1 MPPPRLSSLPA
12 ANKIF
17 VNREGPL
24 RVFENAALGIPA
36 DSARLLTFYGIG
48 GQGKTALCRE
58 LMQKTKSDPSYR
70 FLRRAE
76 LDLHGKPKTDPDLLL
91 VWIRN
96 GFADAGVALP
106 CFDLALAIVWEAT
119 RGEQPF
125 PKLSRA
131 WLGKA
136 KDFAGEGAA
145 GAAKVAQESL
155 GETIEHL
162 PAGFLVKKLSGW
174 IIDKAHHAYLH
185 QNRGELQELYRDGE
199 LKKPYE
205 LSELL
210 PWMLAQDLNYHLAH
224 HPDERFVLLIDEYER
239 VFDEGSA
246 GSLLRE
252 NPFDRHLRTF
262 VRETNGL
269 LAVFFSRERL
279 PWENGPEWRAALQ
292 GAQYLLG
299 GLSGK
304 DADAFLQ
311 AIPISDAPLRKAM
324 VEGARETSAND
335 AAIYPLMLDLQV
347 EHWRALIAQDKPI
360 EPATFSVMADDF
372 AGRRREIVDRVLR
385 DYGQPMQK
393 TLMRLSCARRFDR
406 AAFEHIVKTFHTGLP
421 LDAFDTI
428 DDLSFL
434 TKNDGGFVS
443 MHGIMADAIREM
455 LDRATQTATLQAIFE
470 HFDVRAKVASP
481 RDVTN
486 QTVAALFEAADARI
500 RISPESFSDW
510 LGSAAGPLRMAAR
523 YTDAAVL
530 WRQALAV
537 AEEDFGPDD
546 PATATSLNHL
556 GYLLNAQGD
565 LTGARPYYERALAI
579 RERALGPDHP
589 DTATSLN
596 NLGYQLRALGN
607 LAGAR
612 PYYERALEAW
622 EKTLGPDHPDTAT
635 SLNNLGD
642 LLQAQGDLARALP
655 YFERALAIR
664 EKALGPDHPN
674 TALSLNN
681 LGALFDA
688 QGNLA
693 GARPYYERALA
704 IREKVLGPD
713 HPDTAISLNNLG
725 YLLRLKGDLAGAR
738 PYYERALAVWEK
750 TLGPDHPDTA
760 TSLNNVGALLDEQG
774 DLAGARPYYER
785 ALAIRQKALGPDHP
799 DTAASLNNLGYLLYA
814 QGDLAG
820 ARPYYERALAIWEKT
835 LGPDHPNTAA
845 TLNNIGAL
853 LDEQGD
859 LAGAWP
865 YYERAL
871 AIREKALG
879 PDHPDTASSL
889 NNLGYLLRLK
899 GDLAGARPCY
909 ERALAICMKA
919 LGPDHPTTTVIR
931 GNLEKLDAD

>member
-1 MPPPRLSSLPA
+1 MPPPRLSSLPPA
-12 ANKIF
+12 KKIF

-24 RVFENAALGIPA
+24 RIFENAAFDIPA
-36 DSARLLTFYGIG
+36 DSAKLLTFYGIG

-58 LMQKTKSDPSYR
+58 LMQKTKSDPSYG

-76 LDLHGKPKTDPDLLL
+76 LNLHGRPKTDPDLLL

-96 GFADAGVALP
+96 SFAEAGVALP

-125 PKLSRA
+125 PRLSRA

-145 GAAKVAQESL
+145 GATKAVQENLGDAVAE
-155 GETIEHL
+155 I
-162 PAGFLVKKLSGW
+162 PAVGFLVKKISGW
-174 IIDKAHHAYLH
+174 VIDKAHRAYLR
-185 QNRGELQELYRDGE
+185 QSREALQQLYRDGE

-210 PWMLAQDLNYHLAH
+210 PWMLAQDLNHHLASH
-224 HPDERFVLLIDEYER
+224 STERFVLFIDEYER
-239 VFDEGSA
+239 VFEEGSA

-279 PWENGPEWRAALQ
+279 PWEHDPEWAPALQ
-292 GAQYLLG
+292 GAQVLLG
-299 GLSGK
+299 GLNGK

-311 AIPISDAPLRKAM
+311 AIPIFDAPLRKAM
-324 VEGARETSAND
+324 IDGARETSAND

-347 EHWRALIAQDKPI
+347 EHWRTLTALGRPT
-360 EPATFSVMADDF
+360 EPAAFRVTASDF
-372 AGRRREIVDRVLR
+372 AGRRQEIVKKLLGV
-385 DYGQPMQK
+385 YGQPLQT

-434 TKNDGGFVS
+434 TKGDGGFLS

-455 LDRATQTATLQAIFE
+455 LDPATQTATLQAIFE
-470 HFDVRAKVASP
+470 HFGARAKVASP

-486 QTVAALFEAADARI
+486 LTVAALFEAADAKA

-510 LGSAAGPLRMAAR
+510 LGSAVEQLRMGAR
-523 YTDAAVL
+523 YADAEVL
-530 WRQALAV
+530 LRQDLAV
-537 AEEDFGPDD
+537 AEEHFGADH
-546 PATATSLNHL
+546 PATATSLNNL
-556 GYLLNAQGD
+556 GYLLRAQGDLAGARPYYERALAFSEKALGPDRADTATSLNNLGALLNAQGD
-565 LTGARPYYERALAI
+565 LTGARACLERALAV
-579 RERALGPDHP
+579 REKALGSDHP
-589 DTATSLN
+589 DTAGSLN
-596 NLGYQLRALGN
+596 NLGYLLQAQGD

-612 PYYERALEAW
+612 PYYERALMIA
-622 EKTLGPDHPDTAT
+622 EKTLGPDHPDAAG
-635 SLNNLGD
+635 SLNNLSH
-642 LLQAQGDLARALP
+642 LLQAQGD
-655 YFERALAIR
+655 
-664 EKALGPDHPN
+664 
-674 TALSLNN
+674 
-681 LGALFDA
+681 
-688 QGNLA
+688 LA

-713 HPDTAISLNNLG
+713 HPDTALSLNNLG
-725 YLLRLKGDLAGAR
+725 YLLDEQRDLVGAR
-738 PYYERALAVWEK
+738 PYYERALAV
-750 TLGPDHPDTA
+750 
-760 TSLNNVGALLDEQG
+760 
-774 DLAGARPYYER
+774 YE
-785 ALAIRQKALGPDHP
+785 KALGPDHP
-799 DTAASLNNLGYLLYA
+799 DTAMSLNNLGHLLGA

-820 ARPYYERALAIWEKT
+820 ARPNHERALAIYEKA
-835 LGPDHPNTAA
+835 LGPDHPDTALS
-845 TLNNIGAL
+845 LNNLGYL
-853 LDEQGD
+853 LRAQGD
-859 LAGAWP
+859 LTGARP

-879 PDHPDTASSL
+879 PDHPDTARSL
-889 NNLGYLLRLK
+889 NNLGYLLGAQ
-899 GDLAGARPCY
+899 GDLAGARPHY
-909 ERALAICMKA
+909 ERALAICERT
-919 LGPDHPTTTVIR
+919 LGPDHPTTTLIR
-931 GNLEKLDAD
+931 RNLETLDAD